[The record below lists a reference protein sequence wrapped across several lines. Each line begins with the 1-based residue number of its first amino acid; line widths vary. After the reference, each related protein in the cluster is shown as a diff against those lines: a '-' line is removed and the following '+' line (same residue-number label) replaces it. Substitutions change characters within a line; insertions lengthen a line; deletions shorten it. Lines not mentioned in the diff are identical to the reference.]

1 MGNCMDYTNTHE
13 NNQSPDRSN
22 FLFLERMYG
31 KIDGTSFVNNTEG
44 LYCSSKV
51 DNGSSTSSSRSEI
64 FKKRVLIR
72 GVKNV

>member
-13 NNQSPDRSN
+13 NNQLPDRSN

-31 KIDGTSFVNNTEG
+31 KLDGTSFVNNTEG

-51 DNGSSTSSSRSEI
+51 DSVSSSKSEI
-64 FKKRVLIR
+64 FKRRVLAQEIM
-72 GVKNV
+72 KE